1 MAREVTDSFA
11 LVGTLFAGRFA
22 IETAVAEGGFGVVYR
37 ARQQG
42 LGRAVAVKVL
52 KLPAEVSLET
62 RQQIADSF
70 RREAQV
76 VADLSHPAIVQ
87 ALDFGVSETPSGVT
101 APWMAMEWLD
111 GETLGAWIEARR
123 ARGGVSP
130 REALELLAPAFD
142 ALHEAHARG
151 VAHRD
156 LKPANLMCV
165 RTARGAVRVKVL
177 DFGIARLMQ
186 PDEAAG
192 SGETRT
198 QSSFAPYSPTYAAPE
213 QVSRART
220 GPWTDVHALGLILTE
235 LLTGFRPYAGTDLTE
250 LAAATLSPVRPTPA
264 RWRIDVGPWE
274 AALVRALALRPAERF
289 PDAGAFHEALATT
302 VDAATRAG
310 AAAPEPPPTPPT
322 TPARARPSRLV
333 WAGLAALG
341 AVSVGAGGGLVS
353 RHLRAAPVAPVTVV
367 RTPTPTPEPPAPRPA
382 AVLAAPVAL
391 PPAPELSPSQTAPEA
406 PAAPGAR
413 ERRRRSGRAGRTPS
427 GDVTNAEPA
436 APATPPVAPVVR
448 STPPTQPARVSTPDP
463 HAVVPVE

>member
-1 MAREVTDSFA
+1 MAGPVTDSFA

-52 KLPAEVSLET
+52 KLHAEVSLET

-87 ALDFGVSETPSGVT
+87 VLDFGVSETPSGVT

-177 DFGIARLMQ
+177 DFGIARIMQ

-198 QSSFAPYSPTYAAPE
+198 QSSFAPFSPTYAAPE

-250 LAAATLSPVRPTPA
+250 IAAATLSPVRPTPA
-264 RWRIDVGPWE
+264 RWRVDVGPWE

-322 TPARARPSRLV
+322 TPARARPSRLM

-341 AVSVGAGGGLVS
+341 AVSIGAGGGLVS
-353 RHLRAAPVAPVTVV
+353 RRLRPTPAAPVTVV

-382 AVLAAPVAL
+382 AVPAAPVAP
-391 PPAPELSPSQTAPEA
+391 PPAPEVPPSQTAPET
-406 PAAPGAR
+406 PAVLGAR
-413 ERRRRSGRAGRTPS
+413 DPRHRPGRAGRTRS
-427 GDVTNAEPA
+427 GGPAHAAAEVA
-436 APATPPVAPVVR
+436 APPPPSPVVHPA
-448 STPPTQPARVSTPDP
+448 STGQPAPSPAPDP
-463 HAVVPVE
+463 HTQVPPE